1 MIFLRHQKMI
11 GNMLYKN
18 FVFLNTDPR
27 FCSWLGEI
35 NITALVQQSQTLYNW
50 CDLILTKNL
59 LKIRKCLQYIIVL
72 FFFQEKPV
80 TFSIKY
86 SLSYQCRKI
95 TTFKITIVISK

>member
-11 GNMLYKN
+11 GNMLYKF

-59 LKIRKCLQYIIVL
+59 LKIRKCLQFNIITI
-72 FFFQEKPV
+72 FQKKKSPV
-80 TFSIKY
+80 TFSTK
-86 SLSYQCRKI
+86 SEWARK
-95 TTFKITIVISK
+95 FKEYPGESISRNF

>member
-11 GNMLYKN
+11 GNMLYKF

-72 FFFQEKPV
+72 FFFQKNPLLFLPNIALAINVEK
-80 TFSIKY
+80 
-86 SLSYQCRKI
+86 
-95 TTFKITIVISK
+95 